1 MDYKLYNINGKKTSS
16 TIKLEKKVFGIEPH
30 ENSIYLAV
38 KSEMAASRQGT
49 SSTKTR
55 GEVRGGGAKPYRQK
69 GTGRARVG
77 STRNPAR
84 VHGGV
89 AFGPKPHKYNLK
101 VNKKVKKL
109 ARKSVLSEKLSSES
123 LFILDDFSVKSNKT
137 KDFLHV
143 LKNFELDNSKV
154 TVLINKVDED
164 AVLGSRNIKDVL
176 LLEASSASTYD
187 LIDCKYL
194 LLDKESAEYFNK
206 HLK

>member
-69 GTGRARVG
+69 GTGRARGG

-89 AFGPKPHKYNLK
+89 AFGLKPHKYNLK

-123 LFILDDFSVKSNKT
+123 LLILDDFSVKSNKT
-137 KDFLHV
+137 KDFLHI
-143 LKNFELDNSKV
+143 LKNFKLDNSKV
-154 TVLINKVDED
+154 TVLINKVNED
-164 AVLGSRNIKDVL
+164 AILGSRNIKDVL

>member
-1 MDYKLYNINGKKTSS
+1 MDYKLYNIDGKQTGS

-30 ENSIYLAV
+30 KDSVYLAV

-55 GEVRGGGAKPYRQK
+55 GEVRGGGVKPYRQK

-77 STRNPAR
+77 SIRNSAR

-89 AFGPKPHKYNLK
+89 AFGPKPHKYSLK

-123 LFILDDFSVKSNKT
+123 LFILSDFSVKSNKT
-137 KDFLHV
+137 KDFLHI
-143 LKNFELDNSKV
+143 LKNFELDNTKV
-154 TVLINKVDED
+154 TVLVNKVNED
-164 AVLGSRNIKDVL
+164 AILGSRNIKDVL

>member
-109 ARKSVLSEKLSSES
+109 ARKSILSEKLSSES
-123 LFILDDFSVKSNKT
+123 LLILNDFSVKSNKT
-137 KDFLHV
+137 KDFLHI
-143 LKNFELDNSKV
+143 LKNFKLDNSKV
-154 TVLINKVDED
+154 TVLINKVNED
-164 AVLGSRNIKDVL
+164 AILGSRNIKDVL

>member
-1 MDYKLYNINGKKTSS
+1 MKILCVT
-16 TIKLEKKVFGIEPH
+16 
-30 ENSIYLAV
+30 
-38 KSEMAASRQGT
+38 Q
-49 SSTKTR
+49 
-55 GEVRGGGAKPYRQK
+55 
-69 GTGRARVG
+69 ARVG

-137 KDFLHV
+137 KDFLHI

-154 TVLINKVDED
+154 TVLINKVNED

-206 HLK
+206 YLK

>member
-16 TIKLEKKVFGIEPH
+16 TIKLEKKVFGIDPH

-137 KDFLHV
+137 KDFLHI

-154 TVLINKVDED
+154 TVLINKVNED

>member
-123 LFILDDFSVKSNKT
+123 LLILDDFSVKSNKT
-137 KDFLHV
+137 KDFLHI
-143 LKNFELDNSKV
+143 LKNFKLDNSKV
-154 TVLINKVDED
+154 TVLINKVNED
-164 AVLGSRNIKDVL
+164 AILGSRNIKDVL